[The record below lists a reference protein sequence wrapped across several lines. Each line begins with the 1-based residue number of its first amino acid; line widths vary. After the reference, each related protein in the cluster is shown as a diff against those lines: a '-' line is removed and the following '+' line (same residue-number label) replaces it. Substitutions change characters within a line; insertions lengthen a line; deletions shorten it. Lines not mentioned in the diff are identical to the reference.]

1 MKTFLKLISA
11 LFLFFIFIFMGC
23 QKDLSFEGTVNPN
36 KEFTPAFV
44 KSWYNRTF
52 SKTAEFKNYNQKE
65 NGKKQPNWKHG
76 TYRKV
81 GNIEILEFPLL
92 KEKKSIAVKSEKG
105 LTSADKK
112 RISSA
117 SLKRI
122 SFIRVANGEIII
134 RELDYIP
141 DWEYLK
147 AKNFDISDVQLG
159 KADNK
164 FTGRIVTKKW
174 SGEVLSERLLKDGK
188 IKGTLIKQQ
197 KASANNLLQC
207 ETWEYC
213 TETEWCEMEWVCNGD
228 QCEYQFVEPENCWWE
243 EECET
248 EEICVFVED
257 DPDCL
262 GDCESSCNYNISESC
277 ECQLYNIGCTGGSGG
292 SGGNNGYN
300 PNDAESILIDTSIAN
315 NYPCLDSLLQALPNA
330 NREAQRLLHDIF
342 GVNIHSNLLFSIDT
356 SLTSTNT
363 NAYTTP
369 GAGFVQTIGQ
379 NSSFFFFDTIMLSP
393 FMITNSS
400 KEFLIGVIMHESI
413 HAYINYRYN
422 QYLNNQI
429 SSSTFISE
437 FPIFWSFSVPLDP
450 AEELQHTH
458 MAANY
463 VTRISSIV
471 NAFYNPLAPTAVRN
485 RVSNSIAW
493 EGLRDATPWKIPGPV
508 DTCRVLRDNVA
519 ARNTHIVPFNMPAIG
534 SCPAATVRYDSLSL
548 SLPCN

>member
-1 MKTFLKLISA
+1 MKILLKLSVLVSMVILIAIS
-11 LFLFFIFIFMGC
+11 C
-23 QKDLSFEGTVNPN
+23 KKDLSFDGNGDSR
-36 KEFTPAFV
+36 KDFTSAFV
-44 KSWYNRTF
+44 KSWYNKTF
-52 SKTAEFKNYNQKE
+52 MKSPEFATFNQKE
-65 NGKKQPNWKHG
+65 NGKKQPDWKNG

-81 GNIEILEFPLL
+81 GNMEILEFPLL
-92 KEKKSIAVKSEKG
+92 REKKSISVKSEKG

-122 SFIRVANGEIII
+122 SFIRTANNEIII

-147 AKNFDISDVQLG
+147 TKNFDISDVQLG
-159 KADNK
+159 SADNK
-164 FTGRIVTKKW
+164 FTGSIVTKKW
-174 SGEVLSERLLKDGK
+174 SGEILSVSLLNEGK
-188 IKGTLIKQQ
+188 VTGRLIKKQ
-197 KASANNLLQC
+197 KSAGNNLLEC
-207 ETWEYC
+207 EEYEYC
-213 TETEWCEMEWVCNGD
+213 TETEWCEMEWVFIGD
-228 QCEYQFVEPENCWWE
+228 NWEYRYVEPDNCYWE

-248 EEICVFVED
+248 EVVCVEVCD
-257 DPDCL
+257 
-262 GDCESSCNYNISESC
+262 YNSSESC
-277 ECQLYNIGCTGGSGG
+277 ECQLYSIGCTGSGG
-292 SGGNNGYN
+292 GNSGYN
-300 PNDAESILIDTSIAN
+300 PNDAENILVDTSIAN

-330 NREAQRLLHDIF
+330 NREAQRMLHDIF
-342 GVNIHSNLLFSIDT
+342 GVDIHTQLLFSIDT

-369 GAGFVQTIGQ
+369 GAGFVQTVGQ
-379 NSSFFFFDTIMLSP
+379 NSVFFFFDTIMLSP
-393 FMITNSS
+393 FMITHSS
-400 KEFLIGVIMHESI
+400 REFLIGVIMHESI

-429 SSSTFISE
+429 SSSTFINE
-437 FPIFWSFSVPLDP
+437 FPIFWSFAIPLDP

-471 NAFYNPLAPTAVRN
+471 NAFYNPLAPTAIRD

-493 EGLRDATPWKIPGPV
+493 EGLRDATAWKIPGLV

-534 SCPAATVRYDSLSL
+534 SCPAATVRYDSLGL